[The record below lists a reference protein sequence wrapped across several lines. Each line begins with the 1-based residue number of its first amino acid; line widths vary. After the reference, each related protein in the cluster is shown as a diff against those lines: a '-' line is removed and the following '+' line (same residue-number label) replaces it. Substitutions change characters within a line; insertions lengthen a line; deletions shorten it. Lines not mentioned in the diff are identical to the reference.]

1 MASLE
6 CSLKAQLTFLSGDER
21 PCQRCIKRHIADN
34 CHDGVRKKAKYLHD
48 APNEALIP
56 PGGAGYFLNGTNK
69 NSSNDQTSSVPTN
82 VGSLAH
88 ASHYYA
94 QAQPQTVDL
103 YSPSSNQSQ
112 MPPPMHSNPSFG
124 SSQSPISPQFTS
136 TGSQHTSPLQTMSQ
150 PAQPVQYGQAL
161 FDPSDPALFNLD
173 ISSLN
178 FGNQYGALEFGM
190 LHHMSSSAY
199 DTNGNQVMNSMGQM
213 QDSFTPQYNDGQSIL
228 FGQDALINADWQH
241 THPRS
246 SSSAANMLATPN
258 NTPVVTNVDRQD
270 SINGMPHGYAIG
282 AGPGS
287 MASASPA
294 SQADHQSMNESPAP
308 ALFMNTSQSQSSPV
322 FTKPALPH
330 HQQQHPV
337 QPPQAPHED
346 YSHVLNASG
355 KRPRN
360 ADYIYEA
367 DIQPFDFVAGFHRVM
382 RYLKTHFSKAKQHRI
397 ARALAAWRP
406 SLITN
411 TKDLSVK
418 DLAFMERIFQRK
430 LYAYINPVN
439 GFVHSYGTPTL
450 LLRRDGTVAWAS
462 KEFTI
467 LTGWR
472 NSVLIGKE
480 QNLNVNTGGAS
491 GANTAPGSA
500 PGSAVRTR
508 EGSPTKE
515 GEMPGKELV
524 RGGVLLMELMDQDSV
539 VEWYEDFARL
549 AFNDPWGNSVR
560 QVKLL
565 KYRTR
570 EDVLGGANE
579 AGKREEE
586 SPPAGKRDG
595 KDGQIG
601 GEAQVKTLGEKEGLV
616 DCMCIWK
623 IDRDTFEVPMLIIM
637 NVSTTNDG
645 RED

>member
-1 MASLE
+1 MLV
-6 CSLKAQLTFLSGDER
+6 LKPWLTLLGDER

-56 PGGAGYFLNGTNK
+56 PSSAGYFLNGTKK
-69 NSSNDQTSSVPTN
+69 NSSNDQTSNVPTN
-82 VGSLAH
+82 AGSLAQ

-103 YSPSSNQSQ
+103 YSPTSNQSQ
-112 MPPPMHSNPSFG
+112 MPPPMHTQSFG

-136 TGSQHTSPLQTMSQ
+136 AGSQHTSPIQSMNQ
-150 PAQPVQYGQAL
+150 PAQPMQYGQAL

-199 DTNGNQVMNSMGQM
+199 DANGNQVMNNMGQM

-228 FGQDALINADWQH
+228 FGQDALVGADWQH
-241 THPRS
+241 GHPRS
-246 SSSAANMLATPN
+246 NSSAASMLATPS
-258 NTPVVTNVDRQD
+258 NTAVVPNIDRQD

-294 SQADHQSMNESPAP
+294 SQADHQSMTESPAP
-308 ALFMNTSQSQSSPV
+308 ALFLNTSQPPQSSPI

-330 HQQQHPV
+330 HQQQQPV
-337 QPPQAPHED
+337 QPPQQQQSED
-346 YSHVLNASG
+346 YSHMLNASG

-418 DLAFMERIFQRK
+418 DLCFMETIFQRK

-439 GFVHSYGTPTL
+439 GFVHAYGTPTL

-480 QNLNVNTGGAS
+480 PNLNVNTGGAS
-491 GANTAPGSA
+491 GANTAPGSG

-508 EGSPTKE
+508 EGSPKD
-515 GEMPGKELV
+515 GEQIKV
-524 RGGVLLMELMDQDSV
+524 GGVLLMELMDQDSV

-560 QVKLL
+560 PVKLL
-565 KYRTR
+565 KYRTK
-570 EDVLGGANE
+570 EDVLGME
-579 AGKREEE
+579 AGKGEDSVSEVPTVVKNAGRE
-586 SPPAGKRDG
+586 
-595 KDGQIG
+595 GQIG
-601 GEAQVKTLGEKEGLV
+601 GEHQFKTLGEKEGLV

-637 NVSTTNDG
+637 NVST
-645 RED
+645 